1 MTKLYI
7 DGTYKFIDC
16 PEMFLSLVREYM
28 GDDSEAYCRELIP
41 IENFEE
47 QFYKCQDELDDL
59 QNEYDE
65 QSNQLDDLQHS
76 YDDIQDELDNYKNFV
91 GEYNLEEEFE
101 YFRRG

>member
-1 MTKLYI
+1 MDKLFINGGYELI
-7 DGTYKFIDC
+7 DY
-16 PEMFLSLVREYM
+16 PETFLQLVNKYM
-28 GDDSEAYCRELIP
+28 GEDSEEYCRNLISD
-41 IENFEE
+41 ENYEE
-47 QFYKCQDELDDL
+47 RLYECQNKLDDL

-76 YDDIQDELDNYKNFV
+76 YDNLQDELDSYKNFV